1 VFCLIL
7 TLLNISVGVIQYLI
21 TPGSELMNLVMS
33 CYSILAIIVW
43 AVLKMRFRKLTV
55 LIPCLYMVVHAIDIN
70 LIFRDKLR
78 PKLQIEDKNVL
89 RNQLIYYFLIANVGN
104 FMDIKLTTFLF
115 VPIFICAQ
123 VLQLKQEAVI
133 ENLRDPSK
141 SANMFRNETS
151 AVALNNMVLLA
162 LLVVVQQY
170 LN

>member
-1 VFCLIL
+1 
-7 TLLNISVGVIQYLI
+7 
-21 TPGSELMNLVMS
+21 
-33 CYSILAIIVW
+33 
-43 AVLKMRFRKLTV
+43 
-55 LIPCLYMVVHAIDIN
+55 MVVHAIDIN

-141 SANMFRNETS
+141 SANMFGNETS